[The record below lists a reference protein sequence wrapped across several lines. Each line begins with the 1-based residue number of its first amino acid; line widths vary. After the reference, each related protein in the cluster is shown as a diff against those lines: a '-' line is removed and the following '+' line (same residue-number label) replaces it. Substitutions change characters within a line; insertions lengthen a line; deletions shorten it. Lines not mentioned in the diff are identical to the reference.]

1 MTGLFDSFDKED
13 DKKEE
18 SSRPKSEI
26 KTQYK
31 KRQEA
36 KVILILKHKNEMVV
50 EVDGNGVK
58 IKYDE
63 SKHSNVKVGDTI
75 SL

>member
-18 SSRPKSEI
+18 NPRPKNEV

-31 KRQEA
+31 KRQEG

-58 IKYDE
+58 VKYEE
-63 SKHSNVKVGDTI
+63 SKHSGVKVGDTI